1 MYNTSCPPL
10 HWHDEFQF
18 VFILEGEAEFHIN
31 EDTLSIKEG
40 DGVFINS
47 GMAKDANGTTC
58 SYICL
63 NVSSHF
69 ITANE

>member
-1 MYNTSCPPL
+1 M
-10 HWHDEFQF
+10 
-18 VFILEGEAEFHIN
+18 LEGEAEFHIN

-47 GMAKDANGTTC
+47 GMAKDANGTTY